1 MVYLKHNTTT
11 VIHTKGNNMTNQKRF
26 DVKAI
31 DPVTG
36 RPTTFRSVSRDQLR
50 QNDSGETV
58 FRYNDYHDS
67 CEVISVVEVPQAKL
81 DAERRYFEK
90 YGTANE

>member
-1 MVYLKHNTTT
+1 MVYLKHNTQQSF
-11 VIHTKGNNMTNQKRF
+11 TKGNNMTTQKYF

-31 DPVTG
+31 DPRNG
-36 RPTTFRSVSRDQLR
+36 RPCTFRSVSRDQLR

-58 FRYNDYHDS
+58 FRFNDYHDS
-67 CEVISVVEVPQAKL
+67 CEVISVVEVPQEKL
-81 DAERRYFEK
+81 DAMRRYFEK

>member
-1 MVYLKHNTTT
+1 M
-11 VIHTKGNNMTNQKRF
+11 KRF

-31 DPVTG
+31 DPTTG

-58 FRYNDYHDS
+58 FRYNDHYNS
-67 CEVISVVEVPQAKL
+67 CEVISVAEVPQAKL
-81 DAERRYFEK
+81 DAMASYFKK

>member
-1 MVYLKHNTTT
+1 MKS
-11 VIHTKGNNMTNQKRF
+11 F

-31 DPVTG
+31 DPITN
-36 RPTTFRSVSRDQLR
+36 RPCTFRSVSRDQLR

-58 FRYNDYHDS
+58 FRYNDHYDS
-67 CEVISVVEVPQAKL
+67 CEVISVVEVPQAKM
-81 DAERRYFEK
+81 DSMARYFEK

>member
-1 MVYLKHNTTT
+1 MVYLKHNTQQSF
-11 VIHTKGNNMTNQKRF
+11 TKGNNMTNKKHF
-26 DVKAI
+26 DVTI
-31 DPVTG
+31 ICPIRGNEVTHKH
-36 RPTTFRSVSRDQLR
+36 VSSDSLR

-67 CEVISVVEVPQAKL
+67 CEVISVVEVPQSKM
-81 DAERRYFEK
+81 DAMARYFEK